1 MHNLNSTNLYWFF
14 EDGFTNEQCDY
25 AINLGSNLK
34 YNLGTIGTIGS
45 RNIDKIPL
53 NDKETKII
61 KKTRDSDVVFLD
73 DQNIYQLLWK
83 FLDTANK
90 NSGWNYQIDF
100 TEQVQLTRYKI
111 NKFYDWHQDQ
121 WNKPYGDDV
130 ELGKQGKIRKLSM
143 VVLLSDP
150 KDFKG
155 GNLQFYSPNPLTPT
169 KNHIL
174 DCKELKKRG
183 SLVVFPSYLWHR
195 VKPVTKGI
203 RYSLVAWNCGNLWT

>member
-34 YNLGTIGTIGS
+34 YNLGTIGTIGN

-100 TEQVQLTRYKI
+100 TEQVQLTRYKK

-155 GNLQFYSPNPLTPT
+155 GNLQFYSPDPLVPT